1 MLTLPPIPLLMPLLI
16 LEDDKSMRDRL
27 VQILISLGYHND
39 DLYLAESISD
49 CQNKLHTIK
58 PAIALIDVH
67 LPDGKGID
75 LIDHLLQIN
84 ADMPIIVISGWS
96 NEATILEALK
106 KGATGYLLK
115 ERDDLELLLA
125 IRNVLQ
131 GGVPI
136 DPFIAQYLIQQSTQ
150 ASSSIVP
157 NLEKETDTFNITERE
172 KQILSYI
179 EQGMSNK
186 EIADQLNVSKNTVET
201 HIRNCYKKLF
211 VSNRTM
217 AAHKAKSNGII

>member
-1 MLTLPPIPLLMPLLI
+1 MLTLPPIPLLVPLLI
-16 LEDDKSMRDRL
+16 LEDDKSMQDRL
-27 VQILISLGYHND
+27 VQVLISLGYHND
-39 DLYLAESISD
+39 DFYLAESISD
-49 CQNKLHTIK
+49 CQNKLHTIQ

-67 LPDGKGID
+67 LPDGNGID
-75 LIDHLLQIN
+75 LIDHLLNIN

-150 ASSSIVP
+150 ATFEAVP
-157 NLEKETDTFNITERE
+157 NTPKSAETFNLTDRE
-172 KQILSYI
+172 KQVLTLI

-186 EIADQLNVSKNTVET
+186 EIADQLHVSKNTVET
-201 HIRNCYKKLF
+201 HIKNCYKKLF

-217 AAHKAKSNGII
+217 ATHKAKSNGII

>member
-1 MLTLPPIPLLMPLLI
+1 MLTLEPIPLLMPILI
-16 LEDDKSMRDRL
+16 LEDEKSMRDRL
-27 VQILISLGYHND
+27 IYILSSLGYRED
-39 DLYLAESISD
+39 DFCFAASIAD
-49 CQNKLHTIK
+49 CQRELYTVK
-58 PAIALIDVH
+58 PAIALIDLH
-67 LPDGKGID
+67 LPDGNGID
-75 LIDHLLQIN
+75 LVDNLLHVN
-84 ADMPIIVISGWS
+84 SEMPIIVISGWS
-96 NEATILEALK
+96 NESTILEALK

-150 ASSSIVP
+150 NASNTLETPKSTDIF
-157 NLEKETDTFNITERE
+157 NLTDRE
-172 KQILSYI
+172 KQVLKFIA
-179 EQGMSNK
+179 QGMSNQ
-186 EIADQLNVSKNTVET
+186 EISDELHVSKNTVET

-217 AAHKAKSNGII
+217 AAQKAKSNGLI